1 MMLMRRSLFFTI
13 GLFFLTLGVSLI
25 IKSGLGASAWD
36 ALAVGQSRMFGITVG
51 TAVFINGIVLIALNA
66 VIMKKRP
73 DILATATIFVIGLLI
88 DFWLLIVLAEFAP
101 SMLINQFI
109 ALGSGILT
117 VGLGVAIYLQA
128 KFPASP
134 MDTLMVAIHTR
145 FGLNLR
151 NSRIL
156 SEGFALTLAFLFRGD
171 IGIGTILVTV
181 LLGFV
186 VQYLYPIFEQL
197 FEKNAV
203 AKVAVPTE

>member
-1 MMLMRRSLFFTI
+1 MMIRRSVFFTI
-13 GLFFLTLGVSLI
+13 GLFILTMGVSLI

-36 ALAVGQSRMFGITVG
+36 ALAVGESRMFGITVG
-51 TAVFINGIVLIALNA
+51 TAVFINGIVLIILNA

-73 DILATATIFVIGLLI
+73 DVLATLTIFVIGLLI
-88 DFWLLIVLAEFAP
+88 DFWLLIVLADFAP
-101 SMLINQFI
+101 VMMVNQFI
-109 ALGSGILT
+109 ALAIGIMT
-117 VGLGVAIYLQA
+117 VGIGVSIYLQA

-156 SEGFALTLAFLFRGD
+156 SEGFALTLAFLFKGD

-186 VQYLYPIFEQL
+186 VQYMYPIFEQL
-197 FEKNAV
+197 FEKKSFSKA
-203 AKVAVPTE
+203 ALPTE

>member
-1 MMLMRRSLFFTI
+1 MMMRRSLFFTI
-13 GLFFLTLGVSLI
+13 GLFILTLGVSLI

-109 ALGSGILT
+109 ALGFGILT

-197 FEKNAV
+197 FERKAV

>member
-1 MMLMRRSLFFTI
+1 MLMRRSLFFTI
-13 GLFFLTLGVSLI
+13 GLFILTLGVSLI

-51 TAVFINGIVLIALNA
+51 TAVFMNGIVLIALNA

-88 DFWLLIVLAEFAP
+88 DFWLLIVLGEFAP

-109 ALGSGILT
+109 ALGFGILT

-151 NSRIL
+151 NSRLL

-186 VQYLYPIFEQL
+186 VHYLFPISEQL
-197 FEKNAV
+197 FEKKAV
-203 AKVAVPTE
+203 ANVAVPTE

>member
-1 MMLMRRSLFFTI
+1 MMIRRSVFFTI
-13 GLFFLTLGVSLI
+13 GLFILTMGVSLI

-36 ALAVGQSRMFGITVG
+36 ALAVGESRMFGITVG
-51 TAVFINGIVLIALNA
+51 TAVFVNGIVLIVLNA
-66 VIMKKRP
+66 LIMKKRP
-73 DILATATIFVIGLLI
+73 DVLATLTIFVIGLLI
-88 DFWLLIVLAEFAP
+88 DFWLLIVLADFAP
-101 SMLINQFI
+101 VMMVNQFI
-109 ALGSGILT
+109 ALGLGILT
-117 VGLGVAIYLQA
+117 VGLGVSIYLQA

-156 SEGFALTLAFLFRGD
+156 SEGFALTLAFLFKGD

-186 VQYLYPIFEQL
+186 VQYMYPIFEQL
-197 FEKNAV
+197 FEKKSFSKA
-203 AKVAVPTE
+203 AVPTE

>member
-1 MMLMRRSLFFTI
+1 MMMRRSVFFTI
-13 GLFFLTLGVSLI
+13 GLFILTMGVSLI

-36 ALAVGQSRMFGITVG
+36 ALAVGESRMFGITVG
-51 TAVFINGIVLIALNA
+51 TAVFVNGIVLIILNA
-66 VIMKKRP
+66 IIMKKRP
-73 DILATATIFVIGLLI
+73 DVLATLTIFVIGLLI
-88 DFWLLIVLAEFAP
+88 DFWLLIVLADFAP
-101 SMLINQFI
+101 VMMVNQFI
-109 ALGSGILT
+109 ALGIGILT
-117 VGLGVAIYLQA
+117 VGLGVSIYLQA

-156 SEGFALTLAFLFRGD
+156 SEGFALTLAFLFKGD

-186 VQYLYPIFEQL
+186 VQYMYPIFEQL
-197 FEKNAV
+197 FEKNSYSKA
-203 AKVAVPTE
+203 AIPTE

>member
-1 MMLMRRSLFFTI
+1 M
-13 GLFFLTLGVSLI
+13 TLGVSLI

-109 ALGSGILT
+109 ALGFGILT

-197 FEKNAV
+197 FERKAV

>member
-1 MMLMRRSLFFTI
+1 MMMRRSLFFTI
-13 GLFFLTLGVSLI
+13 GLFILTLGVSLI

-88 DFWLLIVLAEFAP
+88 DFWLMIVLAEFAP

-109 ALGSGILT
+109 ALGFGILT

-128 KFPASP
+128 NFPASP

-197 FEKNAV
+197 FERKAV

>member
-1 MMLMRRSLFFTI
+1 MMIRKSVFFTI
-13 GLFFLTLGVSLI
+13 GLFILTMGVSLI

-36 ALAVGQSRMFGITVG
+36 ALAVGESRMFGITVG
-51 TAVFINGIVLIALNA
+51 TAVFVNGIVLIVLNA
-66 VIMKKRP
+66 LIMKKRP
-73 DILATATIFVIGLLI
+73 DVLATLTIFVIGLLI
-88 DFWLLIVLAEFAP
+88 DFWLLIVLADFAP
-101 SMLINQFI
+101 VMMVNQFI
-109 ALGSGILT
+109 ALGLGILT
-117 VGLGVAIYLQA
+117 VGLGVSIYLQA

-156 SEGFALTLAFLFRGD
+156 SEGFALTLAFLFKGD

-186 VQYLYPIFEQL
+186 VQYMYPIFEQL
-197 FEKNAV
+197 FEKKSFSKA
-203 AKVAVPTE
+203 AVPTE

>member
-1 MMLMRRSLFFTI
+1 MMRRSLFFTI
-13 GLFFLTLGVSLI
+13 GLFILTLGVSLI

-109 ALGSGILT
+109 ALGFGILT

-197 FEKNAV
+197 FERKAV

>member
-1 MMLMRRSLFFTI
+1 MLMRRSLFFTI
-13 GLFFLTLGVSLI
+13 GLFILTLGVSLI

-109 ALGSGILT
+109 ALGIGILT

-156 SEGFALTLAFLFRGD
+156 SEGFALTLAFLFKGD

-197 FEKNAV
+197 FEKKAI

>member
-1 MMLMRRSLFFTI
+1 MMRRSLFFTI
-13 GLFFLTLGVSLI
+13 GLFILTLGVSLI

-101 SMLINQFI
+101 SMLFNQFI
-109 ALGSGILT
+109 ALGFGILT

-197 FEKNAV
+197 FERKAV

>member
-1 MMLMRRSLFFTI
+1 MMLRRSAFFTI
-13 GLFFLTLGVSLI
+13 GLFILTMGVSLI

-36 ALAVGQSRMFGITVG
+36 ALAVGQSRMFDITVG

-66 VIMKKRP
+66 IIMKKRP
-73 DILATATIFVIGLLI
+73 DVLATLTIFVIGLLI
-88 DFWLLIVLAEFAP
+88 DFWLLIILSDFAP
-101 SMLINQFI
+101 VMMVNQFI
-109 ALGSGILT
+109 ALGIGILT

-151 NSRIL
+151 NSRII
-156 SEGFALTLAFLFRGD
+156 SEGFALTLAFLFKGD

-186 VQYLYPIFEQL
+186 VQFMYPIFEQL
-197 FEKNAV
+197 FEKKSIPKAAV
-203 AKVAVPTE
+203 SAE

>member
-1 MMLMRRSLFFTI
+1 MMMRRSLFFTI
-13 GLFFLTLGVSLI
+13 GLFILTLGVSLI

-101 SMLINQFI
+101 SMLFNQFI
-109 ALGSGILT
+109 ALGFGILT

-197 FEKNAV
+197 FERKAV

>member
-1 MMLMRRSLFFTI
+1 MMVRRSVFFTI
-13 GLFFLTLGVSLI
+13 GLFILTMGVSLI

-36 ALAVGQSRMFGITVG
+36 ALAVGESRMFGITVG
-51 TAVFINGIVLIALNA
+51 TAVFVNGIVLIILNA
-66 VIMKKRP
+66 IIMKKRP
-73 DILATATIFVIGLLI
+73 DVLATLTIFVIGLLI
-88 DFWLLIVLAEFAP
+88 DFWLLIVLADFAP
-101 SMLINQFI
+101 VMMVNQFI
-109 ALGSGILT
+109 ALGLGILT
-117 VGLGVAIYLQA
+117 VGLGVSIYLQA

-151 NSRIL
+151 NSRII
-156 SEGFALTLAFLFRGD
+156 SEGFALTLAFLFKGD

-197 FEKNAV
+197 FEKNSYSKA
-203 AKVAVPTE
+203 AVPTE

>member
-1 MMLMRRSLFFTI
+1 MMKRSVFFTI
-13 GLFFLTLGVSLI
+13 GLFILTMGVSLI

-36 ALAVGQSRMFGITVG
+36 ALAVGESRMFGITVG
-51 TAVFINGIVLIALNA
+51 TAVFVNGIVLIVLNA
-66 VIMKKRP
+66 IIMKKRP
-73 DILATATIFVIGLLI
+73 DVLATLTIFVIGLLI
-88 DFWLLIVLAEFAP
+88 DFWLLIVLADFAP
-101 SMLINQFI
+101 VMMVNQFI
-109 ALGSGILT
+109 ALGLGILT
-117 VGLGVAIYLQA
+117 VGLGVSIYLQA

-156 SEGFALTLAFLFRGD
+156 SEGFALTLAFLFKGD

-186 VQYLYPIFEQL
+186 VQYMYPIFEQL
-197 FEKNAV
+197 FEKNSYSKA
-203 AKVAVPTE
+203 AVPTE

>member
-1 MMLMRRSLFFTI
+1 MMMRRSLFFTI
-13 GLFFLTLGVSLI
+13 GLFILTLGVSLI

-109 ALGSGILT
+109 ALGFGILT

-186 VQYLYPIFEQL
+186 VQYLYPVFEQL
-197 FEKNAV
+197 FERKAV